1 MNKNRSKKGFLGLQ
15 VANVYTNKKTS
26 LTSSGAT
33 TLYTVPANSRAI
45 VKSLLI
51 AEDASSTATVEV
63 TLTNSSGTAFVVDK
77 EVSLSSKAK
86 EQVLSEPLIM
96 EESEI
101 LKVNA
106 TSGAADVIASIL
118 EINRD

>member
-1 MNKNRSKKGFLGLQ
+1 M
-15 VANVYTNKKTS
+15 ANVYTNKKAS

-63 TLTNSSGTAFVVDK
+63 TLTNAAGTAFVVDK

-86 EQVLSEPLIM
+86 EQVLSEYTHNAIVLRYLKTLK
-96 EESEI
+96 EI
-101 LKVNA
+101 
-106 TSGAADVIASIL
+106 
-118 EINRD
+118 EP

>member
-1 MNKNRSKKGFLGLQ
+1 M
-15 VANVYTNKKTS
+15 ANVYTNKKAS

-63 TLTNSSGTAFVVDK
+63 TLTNASGTAFVVDK
-77 EVSLSSKAK
+77 EVSYL
-86 EQVLSEPLIM
+86 
-96 EESEI
+96 
-101 LKVNA
+101 LKQKNKY
-106 TSGAADVIASIL
+106 
-118 EINRD
+118 